1 MERSGAPSRQ
11 DSEAKCRLFRTA
23 SGPLERREPKCCRS
37 PIMIICYPS
46 VEERARLED
55 FLRLI
60 KPISVGVQAL
70 GLLSWGVAWWL
81 ADPGYRYVAWHLV
94 LLACCVA
101 LCIAGSCATR
111 FLSLFSI
118 VSVWLLCL
126 GFSMLMEKSPDRA
139 VWAISMSVMV
149 SVVSAPLFS
158 RLSLLALASSGAW
171 LIMGRGEW
179 VGTPHGLDAGWTLL
193 MPCGTIMMGLLMNII
208 FTTLHR
214 ESLRLRQELE
224 QLAYK
229 DMLTGMANRRKLLA
243 DARQLHEQ
251 GQIGDGCFLM
261 IDVDDFKKIND
272 DFGHAAG
279 DLALQRV
286 AAVLREVALDNVC
299 GRLGGEEFG
308 ILLKGGGTAH
318 AQSMAERII
327 GQVRGIRIE
336 GRLVTVSVGISGVGR
351 HRAASELMREADVA
365 LYEAKRMGK
374 NRFALHGAA

>member
-1 MERSGAPSRQ
+1 
-11 DSEAKCRLFRTA
+11 
-23 SGPLERREPKCCRS
+23 
-37 PIMIICYPS
+37 MIVCYPS
-46 VEERARLED
+46 VEERARLQD

-60 KPISVGVQAL
+60 KPISVGVQL
-70 GLLSWGVAWWL
+70 IGFVFWGAAWWL
-81 ADPGYRYVAWHLV
+81 ADPGYRYVTWHLV

-101 LCIAGSCATR
+101 LSIAGSCTTR
-111 FLSLFSI
+111 FLSFFSI

-126 GFSMLMEKSPDRA
+126 GFSMLMAQSPDRE
-139 VWAISMSVMV
+139 VWAVAMSVIV
-149 SVVSAPLFS
+149 SVVGAPLFY
-158 RLSLLALASSGAW
+158 RPSLAALVSAGAW

-179 VGTPHGLDAGWTLL
+179 VGTPHGLDSGWTLL
-193 MPCGTIMMGLLMNII
+193 MPCGTIMMGLLMNTI
-208 FTTLHR
+208 FAALHR

-224 QLAYK
+224 QLAYR
-229 DMLTGMANRRKLLA
+229 DVLTGMANRRKLLA
-243 DARQLHEQ
+243 DLQHLQEQ
-251 GQIGDGCFLM
+251 QRLGEGCFLM
-261 IDVDDFKKIND
+261 IDIDDFKKIND

-286 AAVLREVALDNVC
+286 AVVLREVALDNVC

-308 ILLKGGGTAH
+308 IMLKGGGTAH

-374 NRFALHGAA
+374 DRFALHGAG